1 MLSFFFLQLK
11 NTLFFGIDVFYIFF
25 KKYTNKNSGVKQKPK
40 AKSQKPKVVKIKTN
54 EMEKANTI
62 DCKLS
67 QGELID
73 LISL

>member
-40 AKSQKPKVVKIKTN
+40 AKSQKWLKLKLTKW
-54 EMEKANTI
+54 KKQKTI

-67 QGELID
+67 QGELIA